1 MKLTFGLALD
11 GYKTRRSCFNQLFC
25 GPAGLVNALELRLG
39 LASREA
45 SPTTRTCRF
54 LAAAEACEVEGEK
67 FFTKSLQAD
76 RWGTA
81 AALLSMRDNL
91 RMAGWSGEFDP
102 CAPPRL
108 LDLAAIEKQAQGILA
123 PGLVDRMA
131 AVRAVLAQSP
141 GGLPDVECVDD
152 EAHLPWLL
160 RGLLQDLNARF
171 ITSQPAAAPKRSN
184 LEKVQEFLSSRL
196 PADGEWNLADD
207 TVILATAHSEI
218 TLAHV
223 AARLSNQAGPDT
235 AFVTTA
241 PGGLAGEILH
251 CLQSPAPAM
260 ENTSTLR
267 PVVQVLR
274 FALEMRWD
282 PPDPSVLLSFLRHPV
297 CPLGAGLRH
306 QLAKAVC
313 DRPGIGSTVWD
324 AAIEKQR
331 QKVIDRKEYSPE
343 ERDAALERIDRDLND
358 WILVERYGRQP
369 GAPGSALAETASR
382 VGQWAGRMAGA
393 SADAALARH
402 FRALAS
408 IATELAEILREIA
421 IVSPDELAH
430 ILELMLGNGTT
441 VGDQAAEL
449 GCPELL
455 HDPGA
460 AIESCGTMLWW
471 GFEKPGGHPAKL
483 WTKEEQDYLA
493 ERGIHLQDAGELL
506 AMNLAM
512 ASRPFLAARVRIV
525 LLWPRERGLESIE
538 PHPLLTRLR
547 SAFPAI
553 PVLDLD
559 EDMLPVTTSKAK
571 VEVPLVTLPR
581 RQRWLRLSKKPA
593 LPSRDEESY
602 SSVQKFVFLPFVWV
616 LDYQAKLKRPDQLN
630 LATQRG
636 NLLHRVVERLLAAD
650 CAIDWRTVAEADF
663 GSWLETTWSG
673 LLRTEGA
680 NYLLPGGITE
690 GRRLYEEAR
699 RSTWGLIVH
708 LRKAGVVKA
717 VADLSMPPAPLGDL
731 AIKGVIDL
739 LVVTTTGRSA
749 VVDLKY
755 GGGKLKREEL
765 SNNTALQ
772 LAVYS
777 HLEKARNSGG
787 WPATAY
793 FILRSNELLAQDA
806 SFFPHATI
814 VKCNHGSPGPESTWK
829 EFLDVWRWRRNLL
842 EEGWIEVPIE
852 GTSPTEGDDGIPAS
866 APPHEEWRPD
876 ESATR
881 YDDYRFLT
889 GWEDTP

>member
-1 MKLTFGLALD
+1 MKLTYGLALD
-11 GYKTRRSCFNQLFC
+11 GYKPRQPCFNHQFC
-25 GPAGLVNALELRLG
+25 GPAGLVKAMELRLG
-39 LASREA
+39 LAAREA
-45 SPTTRTCRF
+45 SPATRTCRF
-54 LAAAEACEVEGEK
+54 LAATEACAAEGEK
-67 FFTKSLQAD
+67 FFSKSLLAD
-76 RWGTA
+76 RWGSA
-81 AALLSMRDNL
+81 AALLSIRDNL

-108 LDLAAIEKQAQGILA
+108 RDLAAIERQAQGTLP
-123 PGLVDRMA
+123 PGLADRMA

-141 GGLPDVECVDD
+141 GSLPEVECVDD

-160 RGLLQDLNARF
+160 RGLLRDLNTRYL
-171 ITSQPAAAPKRSN
+171 TSQPTAAPKGSN
-184 LEKVQEFLSSRL
+184 LEKIQEFLSGKS
-196 PADGEWNLADD
+196 PTGGEWDAADD
-207 TVILATAHSEI
+207 SMILATAHSEI
-218 TLAHV
+218 TLAHA
-223 AARLSNQAGPDT
+223 AARLSKQAGPDT
-235 AFVTTA
+235 ALVATA
-241 PGGLAGEILH
+241 PGGLAGEVLH
-251 CLQSPAPAM
+251 GLQSPSPAL
-260 ENTSTLR
+260 ENASTLR
-267 PVVQVLR
+267 PVMQVLR
-274 FALEMRWD
+274 LALEMRWD
-282 PPDPSVLLSFLRHPV
+282 PPDPSVILSFLRQPV

-306 QLAKAVC
+306 GLAKAVC
-313 DRPGIGSTVWD
+313 DRPGIGSTVWHE
-324 AAIEKQR
+324 AIEKER
-331 QKVIDRKEYSPE
+331 QKVIEREEGSPE
-343 ERDAALERIDRDLND
+343 KRDAALKRIDRDMDD

-369 GAPGSALAETASR
+369 GAPGSALAETVSR
-382 VGQWAGRMAGA
+382 VAHWAGRMAGA
-393 SADAALARH
+393 SGAATMGRH

-408 IATELAEILREIA
+408 IATELAEILQEIA

-430 ILELMLGNGTT
+430 ILELVSGDGTN

-449 GCPELL
+449 GCRELL

-460 AIESCGTMLWW
+460 AIEGCGTILWW
-471 GFEKPGGHPAKL
+471 GFEKPGGHPAKV
-483 WTKEEQDYLA
+483 WTTEERAYLA
-493 ERGIHLQDAGELL
+493 EHGIHLQDAGELL

-538 PHPLLTRLR
+538 PHLLLTRLR

-559 EDMLPVTTSKAK
+559 EDKLPGATSKAK

-581 RQRWLRLSKKPA
+581 MQRWLHLSKKPA
-593 LPSRDEESY
+593 LPPRDAESY
-602 SSVQKFVFLPFVWV
+602 SSAQKFVFRPFMWV
-616 LDYQAKLKRPDQLN
+616 LDYQAKLKRPNQIN

-650 CAIDWRTVAEADF
+650 CAIDWRTLAEADF
-663 GSWLETTWSG
+663 GSWLETIWG
-673 LLRTEGA
+673 ELLRTEGA

-708 LRKAGVVKA
+708 LRKAGVVNA
-717 VADLSMPPAPLGDL
+717 VADLSMPRAPLGDV

-739 LVVTTTGRSA
+739 LAVTTTGRAA

-755 GGGKLKREEL
+755 GRGKAKRDEL

-777 HLEKARNSGG
+777 HLVKARNGGG

-842 EEGWIEVPIE
+842 EEGWIEVPVD
-852 GTSPTEGDDGIPAS
+852 GTSPTEGDDAMPAS

-876 ESATR
+876 ESAPR

-889 GWEDTP
+889 GWKDTP